1 MKYRKFANTNIELS
15 VIGLGCMGMSMSY
28 GERNDEESLKTLKR
42 SIELG
47 INFWDTADIYGAGD
61 NEKLI
66 SKILVENRDKIF
78 IATKIGFRAGNDVDE
93 GKEPKEAKATYLD
106 GSPKH
111 IREGVEKSLKR
122 LNIDCIDL
130 LYLHRVDPNVP
141 VEESVREMAK
151 LVEEG
156 KVKYLGLSECTA
168 EDLKK
173 AHKIHPIS
181 AVQSEYSIL
190 YREVEKEILPLTK
203 ELGITFVPFA
213 PFGRGLIANK
223 VDVSTLK
230 DNDFRKNLPRY
241 NGEYLENNQ
250 RLVNEFEEYAKTKGL
265 TPAQLAVAWVL
276 SQGENIIPIPGTK
289 RCKYLKE
296 NVKAVE
302 VALSEDDIKTIE
314 DLINK
319 YPNVG
324 ERYAARESNF
334 VKK

>member
-1 MKYRKFANTNIELS
+1 MKYRKFANTDIELS
-15 VIGLGCMGMSMSY
+15 SVGLGCMGMSTSY

-61 NEKLI
+61 NEELI
-66 SKILVENRDKIF
+66 SKVLVENRDKIF
-78 IATKIGFRAGNDVDE
+78 IATKVGFRAGNDVDE
-93 GKEPKEAKATYLD
+93 GKEPKDVKATYLD

-122 LNIDCIDL
+122 LKIDCIDL
-130 LYLHRVDPNVP
+130 LYLHRVDPQIP
-141 VEESVREMAK
+141 VEESVKEMAK

-168 EDLKK
+168 EDLRI

-190 YREVEKEILPLTK
+190 YRDVEKEILPLTK

-223 VDVSTLK
+223 VDVSSLK
-230 DNDFRKNLPRY
+230 DTDFRKNLPRY

-265 TPAQLAVAWVL
+265 TSAQLALAWVL
-276 SQGENIIPIPGTK
+276 AQGDNIIPIPGTK
-289 RCKYLKE
+289 KTKYLEE
-296 NVKAVE
+296 NVKAVD
-302 VALSEDDIKTIE
+302 VTLSQGYIKEIE
-314 DLINK
+314 ALINK

-324 ERYAARESNF
+324 GRYAERQTKF
-334 VKK
+334 LKK